1 MQSQVK
7 QRLSVLREEINYHLH
22 RYHVLDEPVI
32 SDSKFDQLFDE
43 LLSIERQNPDLIIP
57 ESPSQRVGAAPLSQ
71 FDKVLHLKPMLSLE
85 KSTTETELSDWIERC
100 VARLGVEG
108 KMSFVCEPKID
119 GVAVSLMYRDG
130 VLERAATRGDGETGE
145 NITNNIRT
153 LKSVPL
159 SINREEC
166 PPLLEVRGEV
176 YMEKSKF
183 ELFNRNA
190 LSMSEKPLVNPRNA
204 AAGSLRQLDSEITAK
219 RPLTMFCYSLG
230 ALEGS
235 WKPREHKEVMDRFSI
250 WGFRINPL
258 IREVHNIDQIMAYL
272 AEVASSRSQLDYE
285 IDGVVVKVNELD
297 HQLALGEMT
306 RRPRWAIAYKY
317 PSEEVMSQVLDITFQ
332 VGRTGAITP
341 VAKLEPTF
349 VGGVTVSNATL
360 HNMDEIGR
368 LDVRKGDF
376 VFIQRAGDVIP
387 KVASVL
393 YSRRPETAK
402 KIKLPLR
409 CPSCG
414 SGIDVSQDEAVVRC
428 SNVPLRCPA
437 QTKEGLKH
445 FVSRLAL
452 DIDGLGDKLIDQL
465 VDQGLVSKPSDF
477 FELTLDDLVSL
488 ERMGKKSS
496 EKLLNSIR
504 QSKNTTFSRFVYA
517 LGIREVGEAT
527 AKSLARR
534 YSTIQE
540 IALASS
546 EELELIPD
554 IGPIV
559 ASHIVRYFS
568 DKVNLDMLDQ
578 LILFGIEWPA
588 PSDNQSSRPLEGES
602 WVITGTL
609 EGISRKDA
617 KEALEALGAKVTS
630 SVSPKTSKLV
640 AGSSAGSKL
649 SRAQSLGVE
658 VVNQE
663 ELYRILS
670 LVR

>member
-1 MQSQVK
+1 MQNQAK
-7 QRLSVLREEINYHLH
+7 QRLVVLREEINFHLH

-32 SDSKFDQLFDE
+32 SDNKFDELFDE
-43 LLSIERQNPDLIIP
+43 LLSIEGRNPDLIIP
-57 ESPSQRVGAAPLSQ
+57 ESPSQRVGAPPLSQ

-85 KSTTETELSDWIERC
+85 KSTTETDLSDWIQRC
-100 VARLGVEG
+100 EARLGSDD
-108 KMSFVCEPKID
+108 KLSFVCEPKID

-130 VLERAATRGDGETGE
+130 VLEKAATRGDGETGE

-159 SINREEC
+159 SITREKC

-183 ELFNRNA
+183 ELFNTKA
-190 LSMSEKPLVNPRNA
+190 LNMGEKPLVNPRNA
-204 AAGSLRQLDSEITAK
+204 AAGSLRQLDSKITAN

-230 ALEGS
+230 ALAGP
-235 WKPREHKEVMDRFSI
+235 WKPLEHKEVMDQFAV

-258 IREVHNIDQIMAYL
+258 IRTVQNIDQIMAYL
-272 AEVASSRSQLDYE
+272 TEVASSRPQLDYE
-285 IDGVVVKVNELD
+285 IDGVVIKVNELD
-297 HQLALGEMT
+297 HQLALGEIT

-393 YSRRPETAK
+393 YSRRPKTAE
-402 KIKLPLR
+402 KIELPLH

-414 SGIDVSQDEAVVRC
+414 FDIDISGDEAVVRC
-428 SNVPLRCPA
+428 SNAPLRCPA

-465 VDQGLVSKPSDF
+465 VDLGLVSKPSEF

-496 EKLLNSIR
+496 EKLLNSIG

-527 AKSLARR
+527 AKALAQK

-540 IALASS
+540 IAMATS
-546 EELELIPD
+546 EELELVPD

-559 ASHIVRYFS
+559 AGHIVRYFS
-568 DKVNLDMLDQ
+568 DQVNLDMLDQ
-578 LILFGIEWPA
+578 LILFGVEWPA
-588 PSDNQSSRPLEGES
+588 PPNDQSSKPLEGES

-630 SVSPKTSKLV
+630 SVSAKTSKLV
-640 AGSSAGSKL
+640 AGSSPGSKL
-649 SRAQSLGVE
+649 SKAQSLGVE
-658 VVNQE
+658 IVNQE

-670 LVR
+670 LVK